1 MCKTRQD
8 KTRQDKTQEPP
19 VDELTGLRSRAEAS
33 IIPETSV
40 TDPDISGLSTAETQE
55 LVHELQ
61 VHQIELKMQNEEL
74 LRTQRELGD
83 SLNRYHDLYDFAP
96 VAYLTLDNQG
106 FILEA
111 NLTTS
116 GLLDVAKASLYGQP
130 FSRYVLKDD
139 ADLLYLKIRE
149 VFETPL
155 KQTWEM
161 RLVKHSGGAQ
171 MYVQAEGMAAQDRQ
185 GNFTGARIAILDIT
199 ERKRREEAQRRLS
212 TAVEQA
218 AEGILITDT
227 QGIIQYVN
235 PSLERISGYSKTELL
250 GTKSNI
256 FKSDEHD
263 QAFFKDLWD
272 TINAGN
278 VWTGRFTNKRKD
290 GILYYVDAT
299 ITPVKNSSGKIINFV
314 AVKRDVTE
322 HLELSRQLL
331 QAQKMEAIGTLAGG
345 MAHDFNNIL
354 QVVLGYSEVILQ
366 GKKAPEFD
374 HDNIKKI
381 YQAGKS
387 GAELVKGLMIFS
399 RKAEIQ
405 PKPINLNEQVE
416 QLTGMLARIIPKMIE
431 IERILAPDLAGINA
445 DTTQMDQVLMNL
457 AVNAKDAMHDEGKL
471 TIETA
476 NVVLDDE
483 YCRAHIG
490 VSPGPYVLLMVSDT
504 GHGIEKETLTR
515 IFEPFFTTKA
525 ESKGTGLG
533 LSTVYGIVKQHNG
546 SIDCESEPGHGT
558 TFKIYLPAISK
569 NEAVSE
575 STTKATRPKGRTE
588 TILVVDDEES
598 VRGMIEQIL
607 SRAGYKLMT
616 ACDGKEALDLY
627 KQEGAR
633 ISLVILDLMMPKMG
647 GQKCLEELLKIDPQ
661 AKVLIATGVSSN
673 NQQTSLTIDSG
684 AKAVIHKP
692 YDIDLLLTTVRDIL
706 DRD

>member
-1 MCKTRQD
+1 
-8 KTRQDKTQEPP
+8 
-19 VDELTGLRSRAEAS
+19 
-33 IIPETSV
+33 
-40 TDPDISGLSTAETQE
+40 
-55 LVHELQ
+55 
-61 VHQIELKMQNEEL
+61 MQNEEL
-74 LRTQRELGD
+74 HRIQRELRE
-83 SLNRYHDLYDFAP
+83 SLNRYQDLYDFAP
-96 VAYLTLDNQG
+96 LGYLTVDGKG

-111 NLTTS
+111 NLMVTR
-116 GLLDVAKASLYGQP
+116 LLDVERASLIGKPLSY
-130 FSRYVLKDD
+130 FVSKED
-139 ADLLYLKIRE
+139 ADTFYLKLRE
-149 VFETPL
+149 VVETPL

-161 RLVKHSGGAQ
+161 RLNNHSNGAQ
-171 MYVQAEGMAAQDRQ
+171 IHAQVDGMAAQDRE
-185 GNFTGARIAILDIT
+185 GNFAGARIVISDIT
-199 ERKRREEAQRRLS
+199 ERKRREDTQRRLS
-212 TAVEQA
+212 TAIEQA

-227 QGIIQYVN
+227 DGIIQYVN
-235 PSLERISGYSKTELL
+235 PSLEHISGYNKTELL

-263 QAFFKDLWD
+263 QALFKDLWD

-290 GILYYVDAT
+290 GVLYYVDAT
-299 ITPVKNSSGKIINFV
+299 ITPVKDSSGKIINFV
-314 AVKRDVTE
+314 VVKRDVTE
-322 HLELSRQLL
+322 RLELSRQLL

-345 MAHDFNNIL
+345 VAHDFNNIL
-354 QVVLGYSEVILQ
+354 QIVLGYSEVLLQ

-374 HDNIKKI
+374 YEDVEKI
-381 YQAGKS
+381 YQAGKR
-387 GAELVKGLMIFS
+387 GAELVKGLMMFS

-416 QLTGMLARIIPKMIE
+416 QLTRMLARTIPKMIE
-431 IERILAPDLAGINA
+431 IERILAPDLAIINA
-445 DTTQMDQVLMNL
+445 DATQMDQVVMNL

-476 NVVLDDE
+476 SVVLDDE
-483 YCRAHIG
+483 YCRAHAG

-504 GHGIEKETLTR
+504 GHGMNKEILAR

-525 ESKGTGLG
+525 EGKGTGLG

-558 TFKIYLPAISK
+558 TFKIYVPAISRR
-569 NEAVSE
+569 EAVSE
-575 STTKATRPKGRTE
+575 STTKETGPKGGTE

-598 VRGMIEQIL
+598 VRGMIGQIL

-627 KQEGAR
+627 KQEGAK

-647 GQKCLEELLKIDPQ
+647 GQKCLEELLKINPQ

-684 AKAVIHKP
+684 AKVVIHKP
-692 YDIDLLLTTVRDIL
+692 YDINLLLTTVRDIL

>member
-1 MCKTRQD
+1 
-8 KTRQDKTQEPP
+8 
-19 VDELTGLRSRAEAS
+19 
-33 IIPETSV
+33 
-40 TDPDISGLSTAETQE
+40 
-55 LVHELQ
+55 
-61 VHQIELKMQNEEL
+61 MQNEEL
-74 LRTQRELGD
+74 HRIQRELRE
-83 SLNRYHDLYDFAP
+83 SLNRYQDLYDFAP
-96 VAYLTLDNQG
+96 LGYLTVDGKG

-111 NLTTS
+111 NLMVTR
-116 GLLDVAKASLYGQP
+116 LLDVERASLIGKPLSY
-130 FSRYVLKDD
+130 FVSKED
-139 ADLLYLKIRE
+139 ADTFYLKLRE
-149 VFETPL
+149 VVETPL

-161 RLVKHSGGAQ
+161 RLNNHSNGAQ
-171 MYVQAEGMAAQDRQ
+171 IHAQVDGMAAQDRE
-185 GNFTGARIAILDIT
+185 GNFAGARIVISDIT
-199 ERKRREEAQRRLS
+199 ERKRREDTQRRLS
-212 TAVEQA
+212 TAIEQA

-227 QGIIQYVN
+227 DGIIQYVN
-235 PSLERISGYSKTELL
+235 PSLEHISGYNKTELL

-263 QAFFKDLWD
+263 QALFKDLWD

-290 GILYYVDAT
+290 GVLYYVDAT
-299 ITPVKNSSGKIINFV
+299 ITPVKDSSGKIINFV
-314 AVKRDVTE
+314 VVKRDVTE
-322 HLELSRQLL
+322 RLELSRQLL

-345 MAHDFNNIL
+345 VAHDFNNIL
-354 QVVLGYSEVILQ
+354 QIVLGYSEVLLQ

-374 HDNIKKI
+374 YEDVEKI
-381 YQAGKS
+381 YQAGKR
-387 GAELVKGLMIFS
+387 GAELVKGLMMFS

-416 QLTGMLARIIPKMIE
+416 QLTRMLARTIPKMIE
-431 IERILAPDLAGINA
+431 IERILAPDLAIINA
-445 DTTQMDQVLMNL
+445 DATQMDQVVMNL

-476 NVVLDDE
+476 SVVLDDE
-483 YCRAHIG
+483 YCRAHAG

-504 GHGIEKETLTR
+504 GHGMNKEILAR

-525 ESKGTGLG
+525 EGKGTGLG

-558 TFKIYLPAISK
+558 TFKIYVPAISRR
-569 NEAVSE
+569 EAVSE
-575 STTKATRPKGRTE
+575 STTKETGPKGGTE
-588 TILVVDDEES
+588 TILVVNDEES
-598 VRGMIEQIL
+598 VRGMIGQIL

-627 KQEGAR
+627 KQEGAK

-647 GQKCLEELLKIDPQ
+647 GQKCLEELLKINPQ

-684 AKAVIHKP
+684 AKVVIHKP
-692 YDIDLLLTTVRDIL
+692 YDINLLLTTVRDIL